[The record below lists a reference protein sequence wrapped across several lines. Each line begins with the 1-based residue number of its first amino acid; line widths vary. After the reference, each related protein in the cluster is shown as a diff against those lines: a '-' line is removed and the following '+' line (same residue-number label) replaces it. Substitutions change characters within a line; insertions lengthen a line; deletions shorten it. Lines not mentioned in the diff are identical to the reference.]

1 VFFAAVA
8 VDVVVA
14 TVAFVALV
22 VLVAAL
28 AATLVVAFTFMALV
42 VARVLLATPKPTWA
56 KEIVAAKEAASNSID
71 CLIVFIDPNFLVFV
85 IHRIV

>member
-1 VFFAAVA
+1 
-8 VDVVVA
+8 
-14 TVAFVALV
+14 
-22 VLVAAL
+22 
-28 AATLVVAFTFMALV
+28 MALV